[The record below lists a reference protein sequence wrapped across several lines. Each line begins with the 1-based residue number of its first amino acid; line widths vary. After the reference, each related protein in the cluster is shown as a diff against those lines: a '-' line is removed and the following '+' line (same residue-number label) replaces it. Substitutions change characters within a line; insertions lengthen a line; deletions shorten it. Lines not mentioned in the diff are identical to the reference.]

1 MIFPQRLRKLRKSN
15 KLTQAE
21 LAEFLNIHFMN
32 VSRGERGEAMPPV
45 KTVIK
50 LAGLFG
56 VTTDTLLGVDCTDE
70 K

>member
-1 MIFPQRLRKLRKSN
+1 MTFSKRLRELRLSN
-15 KLTQAE
+15 ELTQTE
-21 LAEFLNIHFMN
+21 LAALFNIHFMN
-32 VSRGERGEAMPPV
+32 VSRWERGETMPPV

-56 VTTDTLLGVDCTDE
+56 VTTDYLLGVDCAGE